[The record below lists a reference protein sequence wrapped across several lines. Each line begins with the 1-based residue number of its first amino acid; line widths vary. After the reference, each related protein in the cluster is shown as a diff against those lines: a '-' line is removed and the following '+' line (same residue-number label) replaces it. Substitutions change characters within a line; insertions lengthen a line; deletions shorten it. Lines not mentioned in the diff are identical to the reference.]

1 MSLQGDRPSK
11 RMRLSAQSKSRSY
24 KESSTPIETAGLSE
38 ESDSGSEIASDSS
51 DDKEDMLAALEAY
64 NRSMLGLGGP
74 STTQS
79 KPDRKGKGRATAASD
94 SEDSEG
100 EERGVV
106 GFGIDLD
113 EMMSVSGSDED
124 DEDEEEGELYDEDEE
139 FNGIATSAPVVEE
152 AVQTVVY
159 ADTADSNRAKV
170 SKADYKRFM
179 SSKSVKIMAN
189 DNPALALD
197 SRKRK
202 AQEDGD
208 DEEQSNIS
216 LDKSLHSLLM
226 TTLLPNAH
234 EASRPV
240 EKRNQMSSRLLELA
254 NVTSLGDGSAKLGE
268 STHKGHAARMRTA
281 IENAK
286 VDRAEKAR
294 AQAQAAGS
302 WVKGIGGLG
311 DSASGP
317 RGQTLAQKKRSEK
330 SLDRK
335 DRDRGLA
342 MGIGRFKG
350 GMLRLNSNEIARGSQ
365 SRSERPD
372 RGRGRGKGGGRG
384 GRGKKR
390 D

>member
-1 MSLQGDRPSK
+1 V
-11 RMRLSAQSKSRSY
+11 A
-24 KESSTPIETAGLSE
+24 
-38 ESDSGSEIASDSS
+38 
-51 DDKEDMLAALEAY
+51 
-64 NRSMLGLGGP
+64 
-74 STTQS
+74 
-79 KPDRKGKGRATAASD
+79 
-94 SEDSEG
+94 
-100 EERGVV
+100 
-106 GFGIDLD
+106 
-113 EMMSVSGSDED
+113 
-124 DEDEEEGELYDEDEE
+124 
-139 FNGIATSAPVVEE
+139 
-152 AVQTVVY
+152 
-159 ADTADSNRAKV
+159 
-170 SKADYKRFM
+170 
-179 SSKSVKIMAN
+179 
-189 DNPALALD
+189 
-197 SRKRK
+197 
-202 AQEDGD
+202 
-208 DEEQSNIS
+208 
-216 LDKSLHSLLM
+216 
-226 TTLLPNAH
+226 
-234 EASRPV
+234 
-240 EKRNQMSSRLLELA
+240 
-254 NVTSLGDGSAKLGE
+254 SLGEGNAKLGE

-350 GMLRLNSNEIARGSQ
+350 GMLTLNSNEIARGSQ

-372 RGRGRGKGGGRG
+372 RGRGKGRGGGRG